1 MSGVHWD
8 VIVVGGGNAAL
19 CAALSARESAERVLV
34 LERAPEAEAGGNSR
48 FTAGLMRIVYNGA
61 DDLGRLIELSRE
73 EIERTDFGTYTA
85 DQFLDDMARVT
96 EYRCDP
102 DLTEIL
108 VKESLP
114 TALWMRKQGVRFT
127 AAWGRQAFKIEG
139 RFKFW
144 RGLTLE
150 AVGGGPG
157 LVESLTQIAKK
168 RAIEIWYS
176 ARAVS
181 LIADD
186 AGVHGVVVKRAGK
199 TTEVKAKAVVLA
211 AGGFQANP
219 EWRTRYLGP
228 GWELAKVRGTRFNT
242 GDAIRMALDVG
253 AAPVGNW
260 SGCHAVA
267 WERNAPEFGDLAV
280 GDQFQKHSYP
290 WGIYINAEG
299 RRFVDEGADFRNYT
313 YAKYGRV
320 ILQQPGQFA
329 WQIFDAKVK
338 GQLRDEYRIKQV
350 TKVTANTLEELVAKL
365 DDVNAD
371 AALAEIR
378 AYNKAVRT
386 EIPFN
391 PNVKDGRCTTGLAV
405 NKSNWANTLDTP
417 PFEAYAVTCGI
428 TFTFGGLRI
437 NSDAQVMSTDG
448 EPIPGLYAAG
458 ELVGGIF
465 YFNYPGGTGLTNGSV
480 FGRIAGANAAK
491 AAISETQSKRVAGT

>member
-1 MSGVHWD
+1 MQDWD

-34 LERAPEAEAGGNSR
+34 LERAPQDEAGGNSR

-108 VKESLP
+108 VRESLP
-114 TALWMRKQGVRFT
+114 TALWMRKQGLRFT

-144 RGLTLE
+144 GGLTLE

-168 RAIEIWYS
+168 RGIEIWYS

-181 LIADD
+181 LVADD
-186 AGVHGVVVKRAGK
+186 AGVHGVRVRREGK
-199 TTEVKAKAVVLA
+199 TIDVGAKAVVLA

-242 GDAIRMALDVG
+242 GDAIRMALDIG

-267 WERNAPEFGDLAV
+267 WDRNAPEFGDLAV

-320 ILQQPGQFA
+320 ILSQPGQFA

-371 AALAEIR
+371 AALKEIK
-378 AYNKAVRT
+378 AYNAAVRT
-386 EIPFN
+386 DIPFN
-391 PNVKDGRCTTGLAV
+391 PNIKDGRCTTGLAV
-405 NKSNWANTLDTP
+405 NKSNWANTIDTP

-437 NSDAQVMSTDG
+437 NTSAQVMSTDG
-448 EPIPGLYAAG
+448 DPIAGLYAAG

-491 AAISETQSKRVAGT
+491 AAQSESRSKRVAGT

>member
-1 MSGVHWD
+1 MQTWD

-19 CAALSARESAERVLV
+19 CAALSARESAQRVLV
-34 LERAPEAEAGGNSR
+34 LERAPEDEAGGNSR
-48 FTAGLMRIVYNGA
+48 FTAGLLRIVYNGA
-61 DDLGRLIELSRE
+61 EDLAQLIDLSKEEL
-73 EIERTDFGTYTA
+73 ERTDFGTYTA
-85 DQFLDDMARVT
+85 EQFFDDMARVT

-108 VKESLP
+108 VRQSFP
-114 TALWMRKQGVRFT
+114 TALWMRKKAVRFT
-127 AAWGRQAFKIEG
+127 AAWGRQAFKVDG

-144 RGLTLE
+144 GGLTLE
-150 AVGGGPG
+150 AIGGGPG
-157 LVESLTQIAKK
+157 LVESLTASAK
-168 RAIEIWYS
+168 RNGIEIWYQ
-176 ARAVS
+176 ARATS
-181 LIADD
+181 LVADD
-186 AGVHGVVVKRAGK
+186 SGVHGVTVKHAGK
-199 TTEVKAKAVVLA
+199 TREVKAMAVVLA
-211 AGGFQANP
+211 AGGFQANA
-219 EWRTRYLGP
+219 EMRARYLGP

-320 ILQQPGQFA
+320 ILSQPGQFA
-329 WQIFDAKVK
+329 WQVFDAKVK

-350 TKVTANTLEELVAKL
+350 TKVAANTLEELVAKL
-365 DDVNAD
+365 DDVNAET
-371 AALAEIR
+371 ALAEIR
-378 AYNKAVRT
+378 AYNAAVRT
-386 EIPFN
+386 DVPFN

-437 NSDAQVMSTDG
+437 NTGAQVMSTDG
-448 EPIPGLYAAG
+448 EPIAGLYAAG

-491 AAISETQSKRVAGT
+491 AAISESQSKRVAGT